1 MKIKTQ
7 INKIG
12 RNSKKQKGFINPPIY
27 KGSTIVF
34 NNFKQYKKDL
44 NIYEGLYGLNRTP
57 LSDSFEEAVKKLY
70 RCDAVVAV
78 SSGLASVAV
87 PLLALL
93 SQNQHIIV
101 TDSLYSPTRKFIENQ
116 LSKYGV
122 EVDYYDPLD
131 SENKIE
137 KLIKKNTKIIYIE
150 SPGTGTF
157 EIQDIPKITKIA
169 KKHNIATIA
178 DNTWASFLF
187 CNPFELGVDVVVEAV
202 TKYINGH
209 SDVLMGIV
217 ASTKKYSKVIRDTAK
232 GYGICCGSD
241 ELYLSLRG
249 LRTISIRMEKSQEN
263 AFLLAEHL
271 QKNKLVSN
279 VLHPGLSGNKNYKIW
294 KRDFTGSSGL
304 FAFELKKKYSDA
316 KMEKFYKKLKIFELG
331 YSWGGYESLITFPDL
346 SERIIKDRYK
356 GSIIRVHCGLADIK
370 DLKEEMDKAL
380 RALES

>member
-116 LSKYGV
+116 
-122 EVDYYDPLD
+122 
-131 SENKIE
+131 
-137 KLIKKNTKIIYIE
+137 T
-150 SPGTGTF
+150 
-157 EIQDIPKITKIA
+157 
-169 KKHNIATIA
+169 
-178 DNTWASFLF
+178 
-187 CNPFELGVDVVVEAV
+187 
-202 TKYINGH
+202 
-209 SDVLMGIV
+209 
-217 ASTKKYSKVIRDTAK
+217 R
-232 GYGICCGSD
+232 
-241 ELYLSLRG
+241 
-249 LRTISIRMEKSQEN
+249 
-263 AFLLAEHL
+263 
-271 QKNKLVSN
+271 
-279 VLHPGLSGNKNYKIW
+279 
-294 KRDFTGSSGL
+294 
-304 FAFELKKKYSDA
+304 
-316 KMEKFYKKLKIFELG
+316 
-331 YSWGGYESLITFPDL
+331 
-346 SERIIKDRYK
+346 
-356 GSIIRVHCGLADIK
+356 
-370 DLKEEMDKAL
+370 
-380 RALES
+380 